1 MTPGMMPRS
10 DMACIASWSGK
21 RNACT
26 ATSPHNGTNRARR
39 TQLHAWRPITLHPAI
54 GHISPRADDGYT
66 AAVNATPFL
75 EEIGLALH
83 IVQLEAVLIGN
94 AAAAL
99 QGAPVTTVDFDF
111 FFRRTPRNLAKLKL
125 FGRQLGATVLR
136 PYYPASDLFRVVRDE
151 DALQVD
157 FMGAIHG
164 VRSFEGVRDRAA
176 RLVIG
181 RTSILV
187 ASCPT
192 SFAASAPRIGRATV
206 QSSKCWR
213 ERLKKPS
220 VRRKQLRAVERE
232 SRRNLLESIRRWQA
246 LRPEQRTNFLR
257 KRLGPG
263 RSAL

>member
-1 MTPGMMPRS
+1 
-10 DMACIASWSGK
+10 
-21 RNACT
+21 
-26 ATSPHNGTNRARR
+26 
-39 TQLHAWRPITLHPAI
+39 
-54 GHISPRADDGYT
+54 
-66 AAVNATPFL
+66 VNATPFL

-83 IVQLEAVLIGN
+83 TVQLEAVLIGN

-151 DALQVD
+151 DGLQVD

-187 ASCPT
+187 ASL
-192 SFAASAPRIGRATV
+192 SDIVRSKRAANRPRDRAVLEVLERALEETIGSSEATP
-206 QSSKCWR
+206 R
-213 ERLKKPS
+213 
-220 VRRKQLRAVERE
+220 RRKGKPA
-232 SRRNLLESIRRWQA
+232 
-246 LRPEQRTNFLR
+246 
-257 KRLGPG
+257 
-263 RSAL
+263 